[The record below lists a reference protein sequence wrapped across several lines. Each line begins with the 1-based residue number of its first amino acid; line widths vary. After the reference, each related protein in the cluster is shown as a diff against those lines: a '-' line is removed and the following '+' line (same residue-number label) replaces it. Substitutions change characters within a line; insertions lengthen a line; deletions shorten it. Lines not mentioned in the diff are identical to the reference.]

1 MVDRRRFVTALA
13 ATLVAAGVPAAFAP
27 LAHAGPRKLTARWW
41 RKKLHE
47 RAELHGNIGTWRISS
62 TSRRARASRE
72 LEQFSLK
79 FRGSLGDQIS
89 EWIYT
94 VKVGRHKV
102 KLLVQPA
109 GQDEAWNYYI
119 SSISRLRRRPRRRRR
134 HAA

>member
-47 RAELHGNIGTWRISS
+47 RAELQGDHWHLAELIDVEKSS
-62 TSRRARASRE
+62 ASRE

-79 FRGSLGDQIS
+79 FRGSLGDQIA
-89 EWIYT
+89 EGIYT